1 MAGVAEEGDFGAVDS
16 AREAGLGAGGV
27 EVLAEGPLEAEERAG
42 NGE

>member
-1 MAGVAEEGDFGAVDS
+1 
-16 AREAGLGAGGV
+16 LGAGGV